1 MVEDQTERKV
11 SDELTLE
18 VADLINRYGR
28 SPDSAIPLLLAVQKQ
43 YNYLPKSALLQIADT
58 TDISAANLTG
68 IATFYSQFRLKPA
81 GKHFIN
87 VCTGT
92 ACHVKGAGRVW
103 DTLKTNLKLA
113 EHEDT
118 DREGIFTAQKIAC
131 LGCCT
136 LAPVVKIDQ
145 VTYGHISPQRVP
157 EILNDYIERQKQS
170 KTQVENVIV
179 DGKVLDGEIRI
190 GLGSCCVAGGS
201 HQVKDAIELAVSEN
215 ALPVNVKTVGCVGM
229 CHRTPLV
236 EIHKKDMEPRLYS
249 KVTVEMVNSILSD
262 NFQSTRPVNR
272 WRNALN
278 SLLEQ
283 PFHTN
288 GSSLDR
294 YELNVRDG
302 AVSDF
307 LSNQRHI
314 ATEYYGELDPVD
326 LKEYER
332 SGGFSAV
339 QKCLTKLN
347 SADIISVVKESG
359 LRGRGGAGFP
369 TGRKWELIAEST
381 ADQKYIICNGDEG
394 DPGAFMDRMLL
405 ESYPY
410 RIIEGLLIA
419 AVAVGATTG
428 YLYIRAE
435 YPLAVARIQEALDRC
450 YEMDYLGQKIFNS
463 KFSFDLSIRKGAGA
477 FVCGEETALIKSIE
491 GKRGMP
497 RIRPPFPVQSGLWDS
512 PTLINNVESLALIPW
527 IIRNGAEK
535 FNTLGTS
542 NSKGTKVFS
551 LAGKI
556 ANGGLIEVPMG
567 IPINK
572 IVYEIGGGIADG
584 NRFKAIQIG
593 GPSGGCI
600 PADLGNTPVDYA
612 ALLEVGAMMGSGGLL
627 VMDENDCMVDIARYF
642 LSFTQDQSCGRCT
655 YCRIGTKR
663 MLEILEDICVGKG
676 KANDLVEL
684 EKLAGDV
691 KRGSICGLGKTAPN
705 PVLTTLRYFRE
716 EYQAHIDGTCPA
728 KKCIGLI
735 SYSIKDNC
743 VGCTLCAQKC
753 PVNAILPT
761 PYSQHVIDQDL
772 CIKCDTCR
780 QVCPDK
786 VVEVT

>member
-1 MVEDQTERKV
+1 MKMTD
-11 SDELTLE
+11 DLTTQI
-18 VADLINRYGR
+18 ADLINQYGH
-28 SPDSAIPLLLAVQKQ
+28 SPDSAIPLLLALQEQ
-43 YNYLPKSALLQIADT
+43 YKYLPMAALRQIADT
-58 TDISAANLTG
+58 TDISAADLTG
-68 IATFYSQFRLKPA
+68 IASFYSQFRLQPG

-103 DTLKTNLKLA
+103 DTLRTNLKLA
-113 EHEDT
+113 DQEDT
-118 DREGIFTAQKIAC
+118 DQEGIFTIQQVAC

-136 LAPVVKIDQ
+136 LAPVVQIDQ
-145 VTYGHISPQRVP
+145 ITYGHVAPQRVP
-157 EILNDYIERQKQS
+157 EILNDYLVRQKKSRTKQN
-170 KTQVENVIV
+170 QVIV
-179 DGKVLDGEIRI
+179 NDQELDGEIRV

-201 HQVKDAIELAVSEN
+201 HQVKDAIEWSVNEN
-215 ALPVNVKTVGCVGM
+215 ALPVTVKTVGCVGM

-236 EIHKKDMEPRLYS
+236 EIHKKGQEPRLYS
-249 KVTVEMVNSILSD
+249 KVTVDMANSILAE
-262 NFQSTRPVNR
+262 NFKSSHPVNR

-278 SLLEQ
+278 SLLER

-288 GSSLDR
+288 SSSLDR
-294 YELNVRDG
+294 FELNIRDG
-302 AVSDF
+302 AVADF
-307 LSNQRHI
+307 LSNQRHL

-326 LKEYER
+326 LTEYER
-332 SGGFSAV
+332 TGGFSAV
-339 QKCLTKLN
+339 RKCLTELN
-347 SADIISVVKESG
+347 PADIITVVKESG

-369 TGRKWELIAEST
+369 TGRKWELIANSSAE
-381 ADQKYIICNGDEG
+381 QKYIICNGDEG

-428 YLYIRAE
+428 YFYIRAE
-435 YPLAVARIQEALDRC
+435 YPLALARIREALDCC
-450 YEMDYLGQKIFNS
+450 YENGYLGQNIFNS
-463 KFSFDLSIRKGAGA
+463 GFSFNLSIREGAGG

-497 RIRPPFPVQSGLWDS
+497 QVRPPYPVQSGLWNV

-527 IIRNGAEK
+527 ILRNGPEQFAA
-535 FNTLGTS
+535 LGTS

-567 IPINK
+567 ISINK
-572 IVYEIGGGIADG
+572 IVYEIGGGIANG
-584 NRFKAIQIG
+584 GRFKAVQVG

-600 PADLGNTPVDYA
+600 PSELGDTPVDYA
-612 ALLEVGAMMGSGGLL
+612 ALLDVGAMMGSGGLL

-676 KANDLVEL
+676 TAKDLIEL
-684 EKLAGDV
+684 EKLAGEV
-691 KRGSICGLGKTAPN
+691 KRGSICGLGKSAPN
-705 PVLTTLRYFRE
+705 PVLTTLRYFRS
-716 EYQAHIDGTCPA
+716 EYQAHIDGSCPA
-728 KKCIGLI
+728 KKCTGLI
-735 SYSIKDNC
+735 SYSITDNC
-743 VGCTLCAQKC
+743 VGCTLCAQNC
-753 PVNAILPT
+753 PVKAIPLT
-761 PYSQHVIDQDL
+761 PYTQHAIDQDL

-780 QVCPDK
+780 QVCPDDA
-786 VVEVT
+786 VEVA